1 MATRDLKATTD
12 RRRFLGSIASGAAAL
27 GLATTLPTVNLHAE
41 EKPDYSPE
49 DPDAWFNKIKGKHRI
64 VFDATE
70 SKNEPEDIMPLAWS
84 RIFMLTN
91 GMTGTPEKDL
101 GVVVVLRHSGIFY
114 GLNDAVWSKYKIGE
128 TFKLNDRATKT
139 AAVRNQFWKPK
150 TPFSVPGVGPV
161 PIAINELQDSGALFC
176 ICNMALTVYSAVAAG
191 ALGMKAEDVYKDWKA
206 GVLPG
211 IQIVPSGVW
220 AVGRAQE
227 HGCQYCFAG

>member
-1 MATRDLKATTD
+1 MSNNETKTD
-12 RRRFLGSIASGAAAL
+12 RRRFLGSLASGAAMA
-27 GLATTLPTVNLHAE
+27 GLATLPSFNLNAA
-41 EKPDYSPE
+41 DDFVSNSDD

-70 SKNEPEDIMPLAWS
+70 SKNAPEDIMPLAWA
-84 RIFMLTN
+84 RIFMVTN
-91 GMTGTPEKDL
+91 GMTGTTEKDL

-114 GLNDAVWSKYKIGE
+114 GLNDSVWSKYKIGE
-128 TFKLNDRATKT
+128 TFKLNDRDTKV
-139 AAVRNQFWKPK
+139 AGVRNQFWKPK

-161 PIAINELQDSGALFC
+161 PIAINELQDSGAMFC

-191 ALGMKAEDVYKDWKA
+191 ALKMDEKTAYNDFKA